1 LVCGGRHSC
10 LKEGESPYD
19 VKIVDSPARKKTK
32 EQVKV
37 KGKELKKHR
46 KRRLTK
52 T

>member
-10 LKEGESPYD
+10 LKEGESPHD

-32 EQVKV
+32 EQVNV